1 VSYTDHAAT
10 KLITTELRNLLGG
23 IERDE
28 VEPTMLSVVRLDDED
43 DRSTGEYNV
52 SVMLRPKPAPRF
64 MCGCVSMSGP
74 NREPLACVYPPCHD
88 GDHSWAT
95 LPTFIPGNLEEI
107 EVAGET
113 LPVAYSAEVDELVQ
127 AGIEATDGTPRTARL
142 RKALEPFGVR

>member
-1 VSYTDHAAT
+1 MSYTDHAAT
-10 KLITTELRNLLGG
+10 KLITTELRELLGR

-52 SVMLRPKPAPRF
+52 SVMLRPKPALRF

-74 NREPLACVYPPCHD
+74 NREPLACAYPPGHD

-95 LPTFIPGNLEEI
+95 LPTFVDGEPIGYIRAKTLR
-107 EVAGET
+107 EVKT
-113 LPVAYSAEVDELVQ
+113 EVGELVQ
-127 AGIEATDGTPRTARL
+127 AGIEATDDTPRTARL
-142 RKALEPFGVR
+142 RDALVPFGVA